1 MKVIIS
7 MAGNGSRFKQAGIN
21 EEKYK
26 LQIKEQTMFEY
37 ALESLRAF
45 LTTNSYSLHV
55 RNMNPAHLSAKS
67 VQPSESKSSKLWRL
81 RD

>member
-45 LTTNSYSLHV
+45 F
-55 RNMNPAHLSAKS
+55 
-67 VQPSESKSSKLWRL
+67 
-81 RD
+81 

>member
-7 MAGNGSRFKQAGIN
+7 MAGNGSRFKQAIN

-37 ALESLRAF
+37 ALESFELF